1 MFEIL
6 EKFPSPG
13 DIVFTDRGLYKH
25 YGIYAGHNKVIHFA
39 GPKGHEID
47 ASKADIIETSVE
59 DFLKGDLLG
68 VQDDGDRKPLPKREI
83 IRRAKSKLYSC
94 KGDYSLLFNNCE
106 HFANWCRY
114 DEHTSS
120 QVEAGVKAAKVM
132 LIAIGTG
139 LLFGLNVAKRNKY
152 FHNFF

>member
-1 MFEIL
+1 MNNTN
-6 EKFPSPG
+6 PSPG

-25 YGIYAGHNKVIHFA
+25 YGIYVGHDSVIHFA
-39 GPKGHEID
+39 GPKGHEIE
-47 ASKADIIETSVE
+47 ASQADIIETSVE
-59 DFLKGDLLG
+59 DFLRGDLLEI
-68 VQDDGDRKPLPKREI
+68 QDDDGREPLPKREI